1 MTGRSDAPRTD
12 PRLRH
17 LSLVV
22 RTAWE
27 HLGGDPAVFALQVSR
42 RLPAGL
48 TARAGRALC
57 RIPLPSAAALGL
69 SLVGEQ
75 EALGEAFDRALLDES
90 CAPAALRRL
99 AEVAIAA
106 DRPDDAFR
114 LTAAIPRRGG
124 PSGGAL
130 PTGSAVRGLAGTLA
144 RRDTQ
149 LGALGAAL
157 VPLQRAWLRGEA
169 TRGERAQLLRLADE
183 RAQLHGRSPSLP
195 PLREPYQPQPRTVV
209 HVLTNSLPHTA
220 SGYAVRS
227 HALLSAQA
235 AAGWQVHAQTRPGY
249 PAQVG
254 RLSAKDLEVIDGV
267 SYHRISPARL
277 PRTASGRLQ
286 LQAEA
291 LLELCLWVRPA
302 VLHTTTHFVN
312 ALVVREVAAVLGI
325 PWVYEVRGQLADTW
339 ASRRPP
345 VAGVSERYTCFQAR
359 EAEVMEAAD
368 DVATL
373 GAAMARRV
381 EEVTGGRVD
390 AASVRLSPNAVGPQH
405 AAELE
410 PVEQARADVDAVS
423 LGIRPGQFLMG
434 TVSSIVDYEGLD
446 DLVRAMV
453 LLPEPITA
461 VIVGDGAARPAL
473 EALARDLGVA
483 DRVVFPGRVDRDGA
497 RSWQRALDVF
507 VVPRLD
513 REVTRSVTPLK
524 LAEASA
530 RGVPV
535 IASRLPALE
544 ELVED
549 GVTGLLVPPEDP
561 ASVADAVRRLWGE
574 AGTGPRLGR
583 AGRAAVLRERTWEAV
598 AARTLER
605 YDELTARGPT
615 GQAGQD
621 ETMQTARTT
630 EAR

>member
-1 MTGRSDAPRTD
+1 M
-12 PRLRH
+12 
-17 LSLVV
+17 
-22 RTAWE
+22 
-27 HLGGDPAVFALQVSR
+27 
-42 RLPAGL
+42 
-48 TARAGRALC
+48 
-57 RIPLPSAAALGL
+57 
-69 SLVGEQ
+69 
-75 EALGEAFDRALLDES
+75 
-90 CAPAALRRL
+90 
-99 AEVAIAA
+99 
-106 DRPDDAFR
+106 
-114 LTAAIPRRGG
+114 
-124 PSGGAL
+124 
-130 PTGSAVRGLAGTLA
+130 
-144 RRDTQ
+144 
-149 LGALGAAL
+149 
-157 VPLQRAWLRGEA
+157 
-169 TRGERAQLLRLADE
+169 
-183 RAQLHGRSPSLP
+183 
-195 PLREPYQPQPRTVV
+195 V

-410 PVEQARADVDAVS
+410 PVEQARVAV
-423 LGIRPGQFLMG
+423 G
-434 TVSSIVDYEGLD
+434 TDSWGSGRGSSWW
-446 DLVRAMV
+446 A
-453 LLPEPITA
+453 PCP
-461 VIVGDGAARPAL
+461 
-473 EALARDLGVA
+473 
-483 DRVVFPGRVDRDGA
+483 
-497 RSWQRALDVF
+497 RSWTTRAWTTWCAPWPCC
-507 VVPRLD
+507 PR
-513 REVTRSVTPLK
+513 P
-524 LAEASA
+524 
-530 RGVPV
+530 
-535 IASRLPALE
+535 SRP
-544 ELVED
+544 
-549 GVTGLLVPPEDP
+549 
-561 ASVADAVRRLWGE
+561 
-574 AGTGPRLGR
+574 
-583 AGRAAVLRERTWEAV
+583 
-598 AARTLER
+598 
-605 YDELTARGPT
+605 
-615 GQAGQD
+615 
-621 ETMQTARTT
+621 
-630 EAR
+630 

>member
-1 MTGRSDAPRTD
+1 MTGRARAPRTD

-17 LSLVV
+17 ASLIL

-27 HLGGDPAVFALQVSR
+27 HLDGDPAVFALQVSR
-42 RLPAGL
+42 RLPGGLTGRAGL
-48 TARAGRALC
+48 ALS
-57 RIPLPSAAALGL
+57 RLPLPSAAAMGL
-69 SLVGEQ
+69 SLTGEQ

-90 CAPAALRRL
+90 CAPATLRRL
-99 AEVAIAA
+99 AETAIAA

-114 LTAAIPRRGG
+114 LSAAIPRGT
-124 PSGGAL
+124 GA
-130 PTGSAVRGLAGTLA
+130 PRGLAGTLA

-149 LGALGAAL
+149 LGALGSAL
-157 VPLQRAWLRGEA
+157 VPLQRAWLRGES

-195 PLREPYQPQPRTVV
+195 PLPQPYRAAPRTVV

-254 RLSAKDLEVIDGV
+254 RLGARDLEVIDGV
-267 SYHRISPARL
+267 RYHRISPASL

-291 LLELCLWVRPA
+291 LLELCLRVRPS

-312 ALVVREVAAVLGI
+312 AVVVREVAAVLGI

-345 VAGVSERYTCFQAR
+345 VAAVSERYVCFQQR
-359 EAEVMEAAD
+359 EAEAMAAAD

-381 EEVTGGRVD
+381 EDVTDGRVP
-390 AASVRLSPNAVGPQH
+390 AESVRLSPNAVGPQH

-410 PVEQARADVDAVS
+410 PIEQARVAVGTDS
-423 LGIRPGQFLMG
+423 LGIRPGQFLVG

-446 DLVRAMV
+446 DLVRAV
-453 LLPEPITA
+453 ALLPEAITA
-461 VIVGDGAARPAL
+461 VIVGDGAARPGL

-483 DRVVFPGRVDRDGA
+483 DRVLFPGRADRDGA

-544 ELVED
+544 ELVVD

>member
-1 MTGRSDAPRTD
+1 
-12 PRLRH
+12 
-17 LSLVV
+17 
-22 RTAWE
+22 
-27 HLGGDPAVFALQVSR
+27 
-42 RLPAGL
+42 
-48 TARAGRALC
+48 
-57 RIPLPSAAALGL
+57 
-69 SLVGEQ
+69 
-75 EALGEAFDRALLDES
+75 
-90 CAPAALRRL
+90 
-99 AEVAIAA
+99 
-106 DRPDDAFR
+106 
-114 LTAAIPRRGG
+114 
-124 PSGGAL
+124 
-130 PTGSAVRGLAGTLA
+130 
-144 RRDTQ
+144 
-149 LGALGAAL
+149 GAAL